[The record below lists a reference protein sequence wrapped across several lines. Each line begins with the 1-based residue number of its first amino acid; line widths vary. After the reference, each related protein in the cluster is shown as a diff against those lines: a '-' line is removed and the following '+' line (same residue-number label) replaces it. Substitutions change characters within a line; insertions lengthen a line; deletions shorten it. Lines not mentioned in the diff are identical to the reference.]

1 MIEKVIEILS
11 EFTEMKAE
19 QMNRDTKLVADM
31 GLNSFDVVNVVVAFE
46 EEFDIE
52 IPDTDAEKV
61 VAIRDLQTIGNI
73 ADYLESHV

>member
-1 MIEKVIEILS
+1 MIEKVKQILS

-19 QMNRDTKLVADM
+19 QMSADTKLVADM

-52 IPDTDAEKV
+52 IPDKD
-61 VAIRDLQTIGNI
+61 IRELQTIGNI
-73 ADYLESHV
+73 VDYLEAHV

>member
-1 MIEKVIEILS
+1 MIEKVKEILS

-19 QMNRDTKLVADM
+19 QMSADTKLVADM

-52 IPDTDAEKV
+52 IPDKD
-61 VAIRDLQTIGNI
+61 IRGLQTIGNI
-73 ADYLESHV
+73 VDYLESHV

>member
-11 EFTEMKAE
+11 EFTEMKPE
-19 QMNRDTKLVADM
+19 QMTSDTKLIADL

-52 IPDTDAEKV
+52 IPDKDIKG
-61 VAIRDLQTIGNI
+61 LQTIENI
-73 ADYLESHV
+73 VNYLESHV

>member
-11 EFTEMKAE
+11 EFTEMKTE

-52 IPDTDAEKV
+52 IPDR
-61 VAIRDLQTIGNI
+61 AIRDLQTVGNI

>member
-11 EFTEMKAE
+11 EFTEVKPE
-19 QMNRDTKLVADM
+19 QMTSDTKLIADL

-52 IPDTDAEKV
+52 IPDKDIKG
-61 VAIRDLQTIGNI
+61 LQTIENI
-73 ADYLESHV
+73 VNYLESHV

>member
-11 EFTEMKAE
+11 EFTEMKTE

-52 IPDTDAEKV
+52 ISDR
-61 VAIRDLQTIGNI
+61 AIRNLQTIGNI